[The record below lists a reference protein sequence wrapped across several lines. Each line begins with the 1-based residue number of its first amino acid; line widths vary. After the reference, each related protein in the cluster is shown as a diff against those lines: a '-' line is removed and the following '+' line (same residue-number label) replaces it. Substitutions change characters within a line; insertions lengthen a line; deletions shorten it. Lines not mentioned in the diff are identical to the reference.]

1 MRRGWTALVVT
12 CAFGMAMPAVASD
25 ESVEAQLR
33 AMQER
38 LGALEDRLEA
48 TTDELE
54 SANSRVQDQENLI
67 REAGLAEPKGSS
79 SSLSYFLDTIE
90 MGGWLSVSY
99 WYNFNEPTNNHLIGA
114 NTGKYGQANP
124 FNPDAN
130 QFSFDQLWFEMER
143 PIDEE
148 NRAGFYAEF
157 AYGKSAGLL
166 PDGNAS
172 DGGNSLYIPA
182 AYIQY
187 LTPMGPTIKVG
198 KFGTLIGYEVAQTV
212 YNENISRGLVY
223 NLLQPIDHVGILVE
237 GAFGDSGFEW
247 AAGVVNNVFKTQ
259 PVTND
264 NLAYTGKLAYS
275 QEKFGISLQGIW
287 GQVTGDACGVANG
300 ISTNACYSLGI
311 PTTTGDS
318 NHKVGI
324 IDVVATYD
332 PTDRLHLWM
341 NADWDWDDSKHVG
354 GSGTMPAGWGIAVGG
369 RYAVTERLGASLRGE
384 YVSDDR
390 EFFGFAD
397 NADLWSITTTVD
409 YALTDQ
415 LMLRGE
421 FRYDSGTINKKP
433 DNLYI
438 NNADFDNVYGNGD
451 QALLG
456 AELVYQF

>member
-12 CAFGMAMPAVASD
+12 CAFAMAMPAAASD
-25 ESVEAQLR
+25 ESVETQLR

-38 LGALEDRLEA
+38 LGALEDRLDA

-54 SANSRVQDQENLI
+54 SANSRVQEQENLI
-67 REAGLAEPKGSS
+67 REAGLAEPRGSS

-90 MGGWLSVSY
+90 VGGWLSVSY
-99 WYNFNEPTNNHLIGA
+99 WYNFNDMRNDQLVGA
-114 NTGKYGQANP
+114 NTGINGQSNP

-187 LTPMGPTIKVG
+187 LTQMGPTIKVG

-223 NLLQPIDHVGILVE
+223 NMLQPIDHVGILLE
-237 GAFGDSGFEW
+237 GDFGDSGFNW

-259 PVTND
+259 PVVND
-264 NLAYTGKLAYS
+264 NLAYTGKLGYS
-275 QEKFGISLQGIW
+275 QEKWGLSVQGIY
-287 GQVTGDACGVANG
+287 GQVTGDSCAAAPNG
-300 ISTNACYSLGI
+300 ISTEACSALGI
-311 PTTTGDS
+311 PTTGGDS
-318 NHKVGI
+318 NHKLGI
-324 IDVVATYD
+324 IDVVGTYD
-332 PTDRLHLWM
+332 PTERLHLWV
-341 NADWDWDDSKHVG
+341 NGTWAFDDSQRNG
-354 GSGTMPAGWGIAVGG
+354 GSGTHPSGYGVAVGG
-369 RYAVTERLGASLRGE
+369 RYAVTERLGAALRAE
-384 YVSDDR
+384 YVADDR
-390 EFFGFAD
+390 EYFGFVDEAD
-397 NADLWSITTTVD
+397 IWSLTGTVD
-409 YALTDQ
+409 YAITDQ
-415 LMLRGE
+415 LTLRGE
-421 FRYDSGTINKKP
+421 VRYDSGQIDKAP
-433 DNLYI
+433 DDLFIDPSWTNPY
-438 NNADFDNVYGNGD
+438 DEHD
-451 QALLG
+451 QTLVG
-456 AELVYQF
+456 AELIYQF